1 MMSRYMMIVFM
12 IVSSLSFS
20 QIQDSTI
27 LIIPSSYSLT
37 MSKPMFIKVGSTVK
51 FEADSI
57 YLVNSSRL
65 RFYEE
70 LRNTLTTLNFN
81 CEPTIELYKKSL
93 IQNSLLTQ
101 QLLDNSE
108 KTTLENIKLIND
120 SNMLLN
126 KQDETLNLTINNL
139 NSTKEHLELAKAE
152 MSRIKRNNIWE
163 NILYSLAGIGVG
175 ILVGISIN

>member
-37 MSKPMFIKVGSTVK
+37 MSKPMLIKVGSTVK

-81 CEPTIELYKKSL
+81 CEPTIELYKSSL
-93 IQNSLLTQ
+93 NQNALLVN
-101 QLLDNSE
+101 QLMENSE
-108 KTTLENIKLIND
+108 STNLLNLKFIND
-120 SNMLLN
+120 SQLLLKKN
-126 KQDETLNLTINNL
+126 NETLNLSLANL
-139 NSTKEHLELAKAE
+139 NSAKDNLDLAKSE
-152 MSRIKRNNIWE
+152 LKKMRTNNIWE

-175 ILVGISIN
+175 IIIGISIN

>member
-1 MMSRYMMIVFM
+1 MSRYMIFVFM

-37 MSKPMFIKVGSTVK
+37 MGKPMLIKVGSTVK

-57 YLVNSSRL
+57 YLVNNSRL
-65 RFYEE
+65 NFYEE
-70 LRNTLTTLNFN
+70 LRNNLLTLDFN
-81 CEPTIELYKKSL
+81 CEATIELYKKSL

-108 KTTLENIKLIND
+108 KTDLQNKMLMND

-126 KQDETLNLTINNL
+126 KQNETLNLTINNL
-139 NSTKEHLELAKAE
+139 NSTKEHLEIAKAE
-152 MSRIKRNNIWE
+152 MSRIKRNNILE
-163 NILYSLAGIGVG
+163 NILYALAGIGVG
-175 ILVGISIN
+175 VIIGISLN